1 LRSAVLALSAYATKM
16 GRSLPLATVIASIPV
31 GSSPSGVAVT
41 PDGGKVYVTNTGTGE
56 SPGTVSVIS
65 TATDTVIATI
75 GVGFG
80 PTGIAVTPDGSK
92 VYVANFGVGFQVG
105 INATVSVISTA
116 TDTVIA
122 TITIDRGTAGT
133 AGSEGVAVTP
143 DGSKVYVASDD
154 EAGSISVINTAT
166 NMVAAKFS
174 DGGVAP
180 FGVAVT
186 GDGGQVYVANLLS
199 HTVSVIK
206 AASDTVT
213 ATIPVGNFPIAFGM
227 FIQPRPTFAGTPR
240 SANCYGQSVATLA
253 TQFGGLIRAASAL
266 AFSSI
271 RAMQDAIMAYCGG

>member
-1 LRSAVLALSAYATKM
+1 M

-92 VYVANFGVGFQVG
+92 VYVANLLS
-105 INATVSVISTA
+105 NTVSVI
-116 TDTVIA
+116 
-122 TITIDRGTAGT
+122 
-133 AGSEGVAVTP
+133 
-143 DGSKVYVASDD
+143 
-154 EAGSISVINTAT
+154 N
-166 NMVAAKFS
+166 
-174 DGGVAP
+174 
-180 FGVAVT
+180 
-186 GDGGQVYVANLLS
+186 
-199 HTVSVIK
+199 

>member
-1 LRSAVLALSAYATKM
+1 MRSAVLALSAYATKM

-56 SPGTVSVIS
+56 SPG
-65 TATDTVIATI
+65 
-75 GVGFG
+75 
-80 PTGIAVTPDGSK
+80 
-92 VYVANFGVGFQVG
+92 
-105 INATVSVISTA
+105 TVSVISTA

-199 HTVSVIK
+199 NTVSVIN

>member
-1 LRSAVLALSAYATKM
+1 M

-92 VYVANFGVGFQVG
+92 VYVA
-105 INATVSVISTA
+105 
-116 TDTVIA
+116 
-122 TITIDRGTAGT
+122 
-133 AGSEGVAVTP
+133 
-143 DGSKVYVASDD
+143 SDD

-199 HTVSVIK
+199 NTVSVIN